1 MTADALIARRER
13 KFARMEIKM
22 LDKAGAFSGYAS
34 LFGAVDLGKDR
45 VERGAFLRSLAR
57 RGADGVR
64 MLFQHDPAEPI
75 GTWRVIR
82 EDGRGLYVEGVL
94 SDGVSRARE
103 VRELIKAR
111 AVDGLSIGFQTVRAK
126 SDPKT
131 GIRQILEADLW
142 EISVV
147 TFPMLPGARIS
158 DVKGGQGAMRLTQA
172 GLVRALEAATGAMR
186 AGRYLTLSA

>member
-13 KFARMEIKM
+13 KFARMDVKM
-22 LDKAGAFSGYAS
+22 LNAAAGTFAGYAS
-34 LFGAVDLGKDR
+34 LFGEVDLGKDR
-45 VERGAFLRSLAR
+45 VERGAFLRSLVR
-57 RGADGVR
+57 RGAEGVR

-126 SDPKT
+126 SDPRT

-158 DVKGGQGAMRLTQA
+158 DVKGGPARDLNGQA
-172 GLVRALEAATGAMR
+172 LAHALRQATRAMR
-186 AGRYLTLSA
+186 ATA

>member
-22 LDKAGAFSGYAS
+22 LDKAGTFSGYAS

-82 EDGRGLYVEGVL
+82 EDGRGLYVEGLL

-103 VRELIKAR
+103 VRELIRAR

-142 EISVV
+142 EISIV

-186 AGRYLTLSA
+186 AA

>member
-1 MTADALIARRER
+1 
-13 KFARMEIKM
+13 
-22 LDKAGAFSGYAS
+22 
-34 LFGAVDLGKDR
+34 
-45 VERGAFLRSLAR
+45 
-57 RGADGVR
+57 
-64 MLFQHDPAEPI
+64 
-75 GTWRVIR
+75 VIR

-158 DVKGGQGAMRLTQA
+158 DVKGA
-172 GLVRALEAATGAMR
+172 RALDLNGQALAHALRQATRAMR
-186 AGRYLTLSA
+186 ATA